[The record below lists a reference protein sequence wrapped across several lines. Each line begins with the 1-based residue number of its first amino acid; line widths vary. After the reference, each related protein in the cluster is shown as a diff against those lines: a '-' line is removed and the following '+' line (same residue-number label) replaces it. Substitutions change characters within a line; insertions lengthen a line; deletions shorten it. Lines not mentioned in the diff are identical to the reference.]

1 MDSMIAWFQFCFD
14 ASWFAPVCRP
24 LWSNALLFALV
35 MGALLF
41 IMLLRRMVLDIRR
54 RRAADR
60 EEARRAFVD
69 VDAIEQIRW
78 SGDQLKGNP
87 ELNPDLARLIRAH
100 VKSSVRDRE
109 PLPTLNLDAGIP
121 QR

>member
-1 MDSMIAWFQFCFD
+1 MDSMIAWFQFCID
-14 ASWFAPVCRP
+14 ASWFAPVCKP

-35 MGALLF
+35 IGALLF

>member
-1 MDSMIAWFQFCFD
+1 
-14 ASWFAPVCRP
+14 
-24 LWSNALLFALV
+24 
-35 MGALLF
+35 
-41 IMLLRRMVLDIRR
+41 MLLRRMVLDIRR

-69 VDAIEQIRW
+69 VDAIEEIRW
-78 SGDQLKGNP
+78 SGDQLEGNP

-109 PLPTLNLDAGIP
+109 PFPTLKLDAGIP